1 MDGQSAQWRKQ
12 LDTLDKESEE
22 VKVRLARLYDALE
35 TGKLALEDLAPRI
48 QELRQRKDNLAASR
62 DEAKGRMGERRRELL
77 DLKTVAAYADDLR
90 AVLNEGTLAEQ
101 KGFVRS
107 FVQEITVRGDEA
119 TIRYTIPLPPKGSS
133 CGDEGGVLSIVKFGG
148 PEATIHRTFQ
158 ATFTWRNNDAKA
170 ESTLQIGNE

>member
-1 MDGQSAQWRKQ
+1 M
-12 LDTLDKESEE
+12 T
-22 VKVRLARLYDALE
+22 
-35 TGKLALEDLAPRI
+35 
-48 QELRQRKDNLAASR
+48 AA
-62 DEAKGRMGERRRELL
+62 AC
-77 DLKTVAAYADDLR
+77 ADDLR
-90 AVLNEGTLAEQ
+90 AALAGETPAEQ
-101 KGFVRS
+101 KRFVRS
-107 FVQEITVRGDEA
+107 FVQEITVKGGEA